1 MPFSLPPLL
10 AWYDLFFFP
19 FISIINYSFALA
31 LAKCIY
37 YFIFCVFTFLCVEAV
52 IKFSYLLTYLFIFL
66 LLLCINV
73 VNLLSIKMFKK
84 IVAKMLLSFLL
95 FME

>member
-1 MPFSLPPLL
+1 M
-10 AWYDLFFFP
+10 
-19 FISIINYSFALA
+19 
-31 LAKCIY
+31 Y
-37 YFIFCVFTFLCVEAV
+37 YFIFCVFIFLCVEAV
-52 IKFSYLLTYLFIFL
+52 IKFPYLLTYLFIFL